1 MAVSMTKI
9 FADVGPSVL
18 RKVDPMVQR
27 PHANAVNALSEDR
40 RERLE
45 HLLVEPVECVTIP
58 QFGRRNGE
66 QRFSPLSDT
75 RIVEMTKRKMNSPYP
90 TLTVAEEQDRFLRY
104 NYARYRVMRVL
115 TKFANRRLTA
125 SAMRELLDWDELSE
139 SVRNEIV
146 EANLGLVPA
155 MVERFKHS
163 GVEFPEMI
171 SEGHLALMR
180 SVVKFDVTRG
190 FKFSTYACR
199 AILTSLSRLAMLNT
213 RHRNLFPVEY
223 DPDLQ
228 RGDNDDIVRV
238 RDYDES
244 VDDLRFLLAQNVAE
258 LTPTEQRILTE
269 RFGLGSRETAPP
281 NTPMKTLRQ
290 VAEEFGVTKERIRQ
304 IQNRALEKLRDVF
317 ATRDEPAETAA

>member
-1 MAVSMTKI
+1 MTKI

-18 RKVDPMVQR
+18 RKLDPTAQR
-27 PHANAVNALSEDR
+27 PHANAVNALSEER

-45 HLLVEPVECVTIP
+45 HLLAEPLECVTIP
-58 QFGRRNGE
+58 QFGRRNAE
-66 QRFSPLSDT
+66 ERFSPLSPN
-75 RIVEMTKRKMNSPYP
+75 RIVEMTRRKANSPYP
-90 TLTVAEEQDRFLRY
+90 TLTLAEEQDRFLRY
-104 NYARYRVMRVL
+104 NYCRYRVMRAL
-115 TKFANRRLTA
+115 AKFPNRKLTA
-125 SAMRELLDWDELSE
+125 AAMREALHWDELSE
-139 SVRNEIV
+139 NVRNEIV

-180 SVVKFDVTRG
+180 AVVKFDVTRG

-199 AILTSLSRLAMLNT
+199 AILTSLSRLAMLSS

-228 RGDNDDIVRV
+228 RGDQDDIVRV

-244 VDDLRFLLAQNVAE
+244 VDDLRFLLSQNIAD

-269 RFGLGSRETAPP
+269 RFGLGTRETAPP

-290 VAEEFGVTKERIRQ
+290 VADEFGVTKERIRQ
-304 IQNRALEKLRDVF
+304 IQNRALEKLREVF
-317 ATRDEPAETAA
+317 ATREQPADHAA